1 MSESFGN
8 YEILRKLAVG
18 GMAEVFLAKHQSL
31 GGFERLLCIKRIL
44 PHLGQQIDF
53 ISMFQDE
60 ARIAANLIHPNIAQI
75 YDIGHLDQSYYIALE
90 YVNGEDIRRVYNQE
104 VKRGR
109 AIPLEPQPG

>member
-18 GMAEVFLAKHQSL
+18 GMAEVFLAKHESL

-44 PHLGQQIDF
+44 PHLGQQADF

-75 YDIGHLDQSYYIALE
+75 YDIGQLDQSYYIALE
-90 YVNGEDIRRVYNQE
+90 FVNGEDIRRV
-104 VKRGR
+104 
-109 AIPLEPQPG
+109 